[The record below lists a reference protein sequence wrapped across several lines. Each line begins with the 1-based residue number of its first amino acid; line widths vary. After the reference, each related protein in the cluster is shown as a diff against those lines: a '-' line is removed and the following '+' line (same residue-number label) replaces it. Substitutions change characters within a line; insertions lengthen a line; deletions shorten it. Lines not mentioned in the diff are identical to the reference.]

1 MANLT
6 RWADRMGLPP
16 VRRPRDADRAIALLD
31 TTHEERWA
39 MSAELCD
46 DAAVCLRTYAA
57 YAERV
62 RAMEEARRRV
72 LDGKELTACEMKLA
86 VLCQLTP
93 RVGDVA
99 RAFEGLAHTKR
110 RVMGGNH

>member
-1 MANLT
+1 
-6 RWADRMGLPP
+6 MGLPP
-16 VRRPRDADRAIALLD
+16 VRRPRDAERALALLD
-31 TTHEERWA
+31 TTHEERLRL
-39 MSAELCD
+39 SAEMCD

-62 RAMEEARRRV
+62 RAFEEARRRI
-72 LDGKELTACEMKLA
+72 LSGKELVGCEMKLA

-99 RAFEGLAHTKR
+99 RAFEGLANTKR
-110 RVMGGNH
+110 RGMGGWGGG